1 MFVLLPVSMFVLLPV
16 SMFVLLYVSMF
27 VLLPVSMFVLLP
39 VSMFV
44 LLPVSML
51 WSKEPVT
58 VRRMHTFPVAGSNV
72 DMLIKEHGYVSYVSC
87 RLSFYIS
94 SHVFLI

>member
-1 MFVLLPVSMFVLLPV
+1 
-16 SMFVLLYVSMF
+16 
-27 VLLPVSMFVLLP
+27 MFVLLP

-72 DMLIKEHGYVSYVSC
+72 DMLIKEHGYVSYVS
-87 RLSFYIS
+87 LLVSFLRTRTRPEKKYPR
-94 SHVFLI
+94 FL